1 FEPDSFISK
10 LDNMSFSSLE
20 RILNQAIKTMIIGKK
35 KTLSERYLVD
45 AINDEYRR
53 NSGVDKMR

>member
-1 FEPDSFISK
+1 
-10 LDNMSFSSLE
+10 MSFSSLE

>member
-1 FEPDSFISK
+1 
-10 LDNMSFSSLE
+10 FSSLE
-20 RILNQAIKTMIIGKK
+20 RVLNQAIKTMIIGKK
-35 KTLSERYLVD
+35 KVLSERYLVD